1 MVNKYNK
8 KRKVGLRSAS
18 MRALAL
24 ESTTASSV
32 ATVNNNVPASNG
44 DGVVLGKF
52 DCGYPNVRVYDTKTK
67 FYYPI
72 DKNPSYCSSKIMM
85 YANGRYLSS
94 SDLDTIWYGKPPNG
108 EPNGDDDMF
117 YKWTPTEI
125 CKVNPNS
132 ILCNFIPSMYAPP
145 FFVEPCFNTKT
156 CN

>member
-24 ESTTASSV
+24 ESTTSSSV
-32 ATVNNNVPASNG
+32 ATVNTASNG
-44 DGVVLGKF
+44 DGVVFGKSN
-52 DCGYPNVRVYDTKTK
+52 CGYPNVRVYS
-67 FYYPI
+67 P
-72 DKNPSYCSSKIMM
+72 NPLVPNSCSSKIKR
-85 YANGRYLSS
+85 YGGPYLSS
-94 SDLDTIWYGKPPNG
+94 IDLETIWYGKPPNG

-132 ILCNFIPSMYAPP
+132 DMCNFIPSEYEDVPP
-145 FFVEPCFNTKT
+145 FFVESCLFTRT

>member
-24 ESTTASSV
+24 ETTSSSV
-32 ATVNNNVPASNG
+32 ATVNTASNG

-52 DCGYPNVRVYDTKTK
+52 DCGYPNVRVYESNPNP
-67 FYYPI
+67 YWSNP
-72 DKNPSYCSSKIMM
+72 NPSYCSSKIKR
-85 YANGRYLSS
+85 NISGPYLSS
-94 SDLDTIWYGKPPNG
+94 IDLDTIWYGKPPNG
-108 EPNGDDDMF
+108 EPNGDDNMF

-132 ILCNFIPSMYAPP
+132 DMCNFIPREYGPP